1 MKLIYLIVPI
11 IITIIAIYLY
21 LFIQERKNKGKNNRN
36 AYLESKE
43 LHDLSKDVHDL
54 DYEIARAKAYV
65 FSRGN
70 GRC

>member
-11 IITIIAIYLY
+11 IIIIIAIYLY
-21 LFIQERKNKGKNNRN
+21 LFIQERKNKGKNNRD

-43 LHDLSKDVHDL
+43 LHDLSKDVHNL
-54 DYEIARAKAYV
+54 DYEIARAKAHTS
-65 FSRGN
+65 FRGN